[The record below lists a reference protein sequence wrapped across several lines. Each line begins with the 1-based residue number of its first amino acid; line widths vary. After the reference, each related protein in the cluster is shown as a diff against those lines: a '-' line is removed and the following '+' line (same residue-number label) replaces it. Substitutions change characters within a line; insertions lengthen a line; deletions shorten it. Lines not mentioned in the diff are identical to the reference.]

1 MFQTT
6 NYSNL
11 NNNAPSQMF
20 EQKASVSNP
29 NPSPSKVNAN
39 VFATMGGGASAASN
53 FEFDMQNFGTMQAN
67 QKNPQSNLDFFAKP
81 AANTSSG
88 GGDLI

>member
-1 MFQTT
+1 
-6 NYSNL
+6 
-11 NNNAPSQMF
+11 MF

-67 QKNPQSNLDFFAKP
+67 QKNPQSNLDFFSKP